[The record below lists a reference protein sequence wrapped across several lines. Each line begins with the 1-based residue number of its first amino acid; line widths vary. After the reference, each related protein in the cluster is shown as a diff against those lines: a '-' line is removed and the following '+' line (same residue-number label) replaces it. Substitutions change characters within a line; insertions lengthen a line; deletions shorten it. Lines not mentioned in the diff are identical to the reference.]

1 MIITAL
7 NCKSLMIG
15 DWVTGKKWREN
26 PFQITRIN
34 DGGKFVY
41 GKTATSTVGPFF
53 LDELEP
59 IPLTREIL
67 EMNGFTE
74 NYRYDDLSYIQ
85 SCSAVTGTHINGEN
99 GEMEEM
105 YFKYVHEV
113 QNALRLCGLDDLA
126 DNFKLKE

>member
-1 MIITAL
+1 MKATE
-7 NCKSLMIG
+7 LMIG
-15 DWVTGKKWREN
+15 DWVIGKKWREL

-34 DGGKFVY
+34 DGGKFIY
-41 GKTATSTVGPFF
+41 GKTGNSTVGPVFF
-53 LDELEP
+53 DELEP

-85 SCSAVTGTHINGEN
+85 SNGAVTGTHINGEN

-113 QNALRLCGLDDLA
+113 QNALRLCGLNDLA
-126 DNFKLKE
+126 DIFKLEK

>member
-1 MIITAL
+1 MKATE
-7 NCKSLMIG
+7 LMIG
-15 DWVTGKKWREN
+15 DWVIGKKWREK

-34 DGGKFVY
+34 DGGKFIY
-41 GKTATSTVGPFF
+41 GKTANLTVGPVFF
-53 LDELEP
+53 DELEP

-85 SCSAVTGTHINGEN
+85 SNGAVTGTHINGEN

-113 QNALRLCGLDDLA
+113 QNALRLCGLNDLA
-126 DNFKLKE
+126 DHFKLVE

>member
-1 MIITAL
+1 MKITEL
-7 NCKSLMIG
+7 TIG
-15 DWVTGKKWREN
+15 NWVTGKKWREN

-85 SCSAVTGTHINGEN
+85 SNGIVTGTHINGEN

-113 QNALRLCGLDDLA
+113 QNALRLCGLNDLA
-126 DNFKLKE
+126 DNFKLED

>member
-1 MIITAL
+1 MKQTE
-7 NCKSLMIG
+7 LMIG
-15 DWVTGKKWREN
+15 DWVTGKKWKEN
-26 PFQITRIN
+26 PFQITCIN
-34 DGGKFVY
+34 DGGKFIY
-41 GKTATSTVGPFF
+41 GKTVTSTVGPFF
-53 LDELEP
+53 AEELEP
-59 IPLTREIL
+59 IPLTTEIL
-67 EMNGFTE
+67 KKNGFTE

-85 SCSAVTGTHINGEN
+85 SNGTVTGTHINSEN

>member
-1 MIITAL
+1 MKVTE
-7 NCKSLMIG
+7 LMIG
-15 DWVTGKKWREN
+15 DWVTGKKWREL
-26 PFQITRIN
+26 PFQTTRIN
-34 DGGKFVY
+34 DGGKFIY
-41 GKTATSTVGPFF
+41 GKTTADLTVGPVFF
-53 LDELEP
+53 DELEP

-85 SCSAVTGTHINGEN
+85 SNGTVTGTHINGEN

-113 QNALRLCGLDDLA
+113 QNALRLCNLNDLA

>member
-1 MIITAL
+1 MEITE
-7 NCKSLMIG
+7 LMIG
-15 DWVTGKKWREN
+15 CLVTGKKWREN

-41 GKTATSTVGPFF
+41 GKTATSTVGPFL

-59 IPLTREIL
+59 ILITPEIL

-74 NYRYDDLSYIQ
+74 NYRYDALSYIQ
-85 SCSAVTGTHINGEN
+85 SCGAVTGIHINGKN

-113 QNALRLCGLDDLA
+113 QNALRLCGLNDLA
-126 DNFKLKE
+126 DDFKLEG

>member
-1 MIITAL
+1 MKVTE
-7 NCKSLMIG
+7 LMIG
-15 DWVTGKKWREN
+15 DWVTGKKWREL

-34 DGGKFVY
+34 DGGKFIY
-41 GKTATSTVGPFF
+41 GKTGNSTVGPVFF
-53 LDELEP
+53 DELEP

-85 SCSAVTGTHINGEN
+85 SNGAVTGTHINGEN

-113 QNALRLCGLDDLA
+113 QNALRLCNLNDLA